1 MNHLDYLTEAT
12 IFDANTIFDSA
23 VLEVSTFDRLKEK
36 AFHNKIV
43 DVIKK
48 WVDKLR
54 NYVAKV
60 IQSWIKKLRAMYEV
74 HEEWIE
80 EHMNDFNELKKRDYR
95 GITITGIPYW
105 NAITKLMDKRNP
117 IPDYS
122 VSIWRKLEDTDI
134 KSEKDILE
142 VFTQFNTFDEIK
154 TFYRGTDTTEVV
166 TINTPSKIAPLV
178 DMMLGYCGNYKELIT
193 IAQNQKASIDAQL
206 KAVEKELNQ
215 IEDQDQFNTMQKLKL
230 FVQTSLRILTIRI
243 AMMGQAFH
251 SFTSYLKRI
260 LYTGKQNHSNEEKEL
275 KNSPIKGNIKRAY
288 RIIKSEM

>member
-1 MNHLDYLTEAT
+1 MNHLEYLTEAT
-12 IFDANTIFDSA
+12 IFDANTIFDTA
-23 VLEVSTFDRLKEK
+23 VIEVSVIDRLKEK
-36 AFHNKIV
+36 SIHNKIV
-43 DVIKK
+43 DTIKK
-48 WVDKLR
+48 WVDKIR
-54 NYVAKV
+54 SYVVKI

-80 EHMNDFNELKKRDYR
+80 EHMDEFNDLKKRDYR

-142 VFTQFNTFDEIK
+142 EFTEFKTFDEIK
-154 TFYRGTDTTEVV
+154 TFYRGTSTTEVV

-178 DMMLGYCGNYKELIT
+178 DMMWGYCGNYLELNS
-193 IAQNQKASIDAQL
+193 IAQNQKVTIDAQL

-215 IEDQDQFNTMQKLKL
+215 IENQDEFNTMQKLKL

-260 LYTGKQNHSNEEKEL
+260 LYTGKQNRSKEL

-288 RIIKSEM
+288 RIVKSEM

>member
-1 MNHLDYLTEAT
+1 MNHLEYLTEAT
-12 IFDANTIFDSA
+12 IFDANTIFDTA
-23 VLEVSTFDRLKEK
+23 VLEVSVIDRLKEK
-36 AFHNKIV
+36 SIHNKIV
-43 DVIKK
+43 DTIKK
-48 WVDKLR
+48 WVDKIR
-54 NYVAKV
+54 SYVVKI
-60 IQSWIKKLRAMYEV
+60 IQSWIKKLRVMYEV

-80 EHMNDFNELKKRDYR
+80 EHIDEFNDLKKRDYR

-142 VFTQFNTFDEIK
+142 EFTEFKTFDEIK
-154 TFYRGTDTTEVV
+154 TFYRGTGTTEVV

-178 DMMLGYCGNYKELIT
+178 DMMLGYCRNYKELIS
-193 IAQNQKASIDAQL
+193 IAQNQKITIDAQL

-215 IEDQDQFNTMQKLKL
+215 IENQDEFNTMQKLKM
-230 FVQTSLRILTIRI
+230 FVQTSLRILMISI

-260 LYTGKQNHSNEEKEL
+260 LYTGKQNRSNEEKEL

-288 RIIKSEM
+288 RIVKSEM